1 MFCRLCWDSFKSE
14 IYFPLLLSLLEF
26 LHNLQLMPIS
36 EYSRFRTIP
45 DSKDVA
51 IIYLGQFS
59 STAPAIKFGYSFFR
73 ASQLFR
79 PETVS
84 TKTRLLSLELLQ
96 VSLLLWGC

>member
-59 STAPAIKFGYSFFR
+59 STAPAIKFGYSFFSCI
-73 ASQLFR
+73 A
-79 PETVS
+79 VI
-84 TKTRLLSLELLQ
+84 
-96 VSLLLWGC
+96 